1 MYIQHVRCV
10 SRDDIA
16 SEEGEKH
23 GVDEEV
29 DVVERASKLGPLVA
43 QQGRHQGMGQQVFS
57 LRVHLGKHNTGI
69 NEYRRRLLG
78 KI

>member
-10 SRDDIA
+10 RRDDIA
-16 SEEGEKH
+16 SEEGEEH

-29 DVVERASKLGPLVA
+29 DVVERASELGPLVA
-43 QQGRHQGMGQQVFS
+43 QQGGHQGMGQQVFS
-57 LRVHLGKHNTGI
+57 LRVHLGRQNTGMS
-69 NEYRRRLLG
+69 EYRRRLLG